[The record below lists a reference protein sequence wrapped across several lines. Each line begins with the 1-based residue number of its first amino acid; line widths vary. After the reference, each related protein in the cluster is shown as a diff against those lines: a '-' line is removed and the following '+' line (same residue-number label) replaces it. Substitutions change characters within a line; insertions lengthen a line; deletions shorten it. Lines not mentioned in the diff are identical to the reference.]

1 MSNEIFLQ
9 LLTGIITIIGALISA
24 YVIPYLKVKVNS
36 TEMADLINFVEK
48 CVKWANQTIPEEE
61 FKRKKQEVFNLVS
74 NYLQQNT
81 SLNLSEED
89 LDAIIEAIVYS
100 VKNGI

>member
-9 LLTGIITIIGALISA
+9 LLTGIITILGALISA

-48 CVKWANQTIPEEE
+48 CVKWANQTSPEEE

-74 NYLQQNT
+74 NYLEQNT
-81 SLNLSEED
+81 SLKLSEED